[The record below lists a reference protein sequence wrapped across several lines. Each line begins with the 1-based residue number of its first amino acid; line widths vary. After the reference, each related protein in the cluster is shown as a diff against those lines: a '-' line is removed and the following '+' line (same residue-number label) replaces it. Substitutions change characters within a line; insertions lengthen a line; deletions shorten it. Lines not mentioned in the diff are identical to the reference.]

1 MKFEAK
7 RNFDFDLGDDD
18 DEDFLSEVA
27 AAEARALASK
37 RRKIPNH
44 TIDPPKRAVAE
55 VTSKVSPNADAEGI
69 YIAALKGDPIIL
81 SQLSG
86 RIANSGNKGFI
97 SANTTA
103 HAQSEGGGS
112 CFKCGKLGHW
122 ARDCDAPGSGGS
134 FSASGNDTSVAEK
147 SCPCGMG
154 VCVVLTANTERN
166 RGRKFYKC
174 AVRQENGGCG
184 FFEWCDNAS
193 STNIMTYG
201 SQNRASSSSFSD
213 LKCPC
218 GAGSCITLTAKTGDN
233 VGQQFYRCPSYQAT
247 CGFFQWCKEPS
258 MAAKNQASGSKVYG
272 NTTDTSKGMPATAR
286 AGSSCYKCGGEGH
299 WARDCSQSLAPSNPP
314 PAEFGRNQSSSAGSC
329 FKCGKPGHW
338 ARDCSNC

>member
-44 TIDPPKRAVAE
+44 TIDPPKRAIAE
-55 VTSKVSPNADAEGI
+55 VTSKVSPNADADGI

-174 AVRQENGGCG
+174 PVRQVGRLRS
-184 FFEWCDNAS
+184 FF
-193 STNIMTYG
+193 TIL
-201 SQNRASSSSFSD
+201 SSSS
-213 LKCPC
+213 PMV
-218 GAGSCITLTAKTGDN
+218 AI
-233 VGQQFYRCPSYQAT
+233 V
-247 CGFFQWCKEPS
+247 EV
-258 MAAKNQASGSKVYG
+258 M
-272 NTTDTSKGMPATAR
+272 
-286 AGSSCYKCGGEGH
+286 
-299 WARDCSQSLAPSNPP
+299 
-314 PAEFGRNQSSSAGSC
+314 
-329 FKCGKPGHW
+329 
-338 ARDCSNC
+338 